1 MTDYL
6 EIFSQLNANKIKYII
21 VGGLAINIH
30 GIPRATYDIDLLLD
44 MNKEN
49 LEKFILLMKKLGFKP
64 KVPVEIEDFLSE
76 EKRKRWIEEKNMK
89 AFSLYNPKFT
99 ITEIDVVINTS
110 ISYKD
115 AIKNVVHKKICDILL
130 PVISIKDII
139 KMKTSSSR
147 KQDIADIEM
156 LKKLL

>member
-1 MTDYL
+1 MIDYL

-49 LEKFILLMKKLGFKP
+49 LEKFIFLMKKLGYKP
-64 KVPVEIEDFLSE
+64 KVPVKIEDFLSE
-76 EKRKRWIEEKNMK
+76 EKRKKWIKEKNMK
-89 AFSLYNPKFT
+89 AFSLYNSKL
-99 ITEIDVVINTS
+99 ILSEIDVVINTTLD
-110 ISYKD
+110 YEK
-115 AIKNVVHKKICDILL
+115 AIKNVVYKKVKNIIL
-130 PVISIKDII
+130 PVISIKDLI
-139 KMKTSSSR
+139 KMKSESSR
-147 KQDIADIEM
+147 KQDFLDIEM

>member
-1 MTDYL
+1 MIDYL

-49 LEKFILLMKKLGFKP
+49 LEKFIFLMKKLGYKP
-64 KVPVEIEDFLSE
+64 KVPVKIEDFLSE
-76 EKRKRWIEEKNMK
+76 EKRKKWIKEKNMK
-89 AFSLYNPKFT
+89 AFSLYNSKL
-99 ITEIDVVINTS
+99 ILSEIDVVINTTLD
-110 ISYKD
+110 YEK
-115 AIKNVVHKKICDILL
+115 AIKNVVYKKVKNIIL
-130 PVISIKDII
+130 PVISIKDLI
-139 KMKTSSSR
+139 KMKSESSR
-147 KQDIADIEM
+147 KQDILDIEM